1 MNDRAIFR
9 IRDVV
14 DAIIQIEILADNLAF
29 HDFANDRVKRAA
41 FERFIEIIS
50 EASRHLPVAL
60 RDNNPEIEWRN
71 IAGIG
76 NHLRHAYHRA
86 DAEILWNLHDHGH
99 LRKLKA
105 ACLEY
110 LKAS

>member
-1 MNDRAIFR
+1 MMDRATFR

-14 DAIIQIEILADNLAF
+14 DAINQIEILANNISF
-29 HDFANDRVKRAA
+29 QDFSSDRVKRAA

-50 EASRHLPVAL
+50 EASRHLPVGL
-60 RDNNPEIEWRN
+60 RDANPDIEWRN
-71 IAGIG
+71 VADIG

-86 DAEILWNLHDHGH
+86 DAEILWNLYDHGH

-105 ACLEY
+105 VCLEY